1 MDQRP
6 LIYTCSINPAWLDYN
21 NHLNVA
27 YYVLI
32 FDHAGE
38 ALVRKLGLGQ
48 KVTQATGISW
58 VVLENH
64 IAYNREVGPDASVEV
79 RFQLL
84 DHDAKRMHLYFEMH
98 VRGQGGYLASTLEQ
112 MLMCMDLKRRRATAF
127 PDTVM
132 SNITALA
139 KAHAILDR
147 PAHLG
152 RRIGIRR

>member
-1 MDQRP
+1 MKRP
-6 LIYTCSINPAWLDYN
+6 PSIYTCSIKPGWLDYN

-32 FDHAGE
+32 FDLAGE

-48 KVTQATGISW
+48 EVTRATGISW

-64 IAYNREVGPDASVEV
+64 ITYDREVGPDASVEV

-84 DHDAKRMHLYFEMH
+84 DHDAKRMHLYYEMH

-112 MLMCMDLKRRRATAF
+112 MLMCLDLNRRRATVF
-127 PDTVM
+127 PEAVM
-132 SNITALA
+132 SNIVALA
-139 KAHAILDR
+139 QAHAALGR
-147 PAHLG
+147 PTNLG